1 MFDVERRVKDLIK
14 SITSKRI
21 INRKSTIE
29 KLKEISYI
37 SNKRDRYI
45 LSVAAE
51 EIKQLQ
57 GCNCMIHTDKCIGN
71 CQKCIE
77 DYLYDKVES
86 KYRYDFIIKEVV

>member
-1 MFDVERRVKDLIK
+1 MYDVERRAKDLIK

-21 INRKSTIE
+21 VNKKMTVE
-29 KLKEISYI
+29 QLKEISYI

-51 EIKQLQ
+51 EIKQLL

-77 DYLYDKVES
+77 DYLYDKVEN
-86 KYRYDFIIKEVV
+86 KYRYDFMIKKVV

>member
-1 MFDVERRVKDLIK
+1 LFDVERRVKDLIK
-14 SITSKRI
+14 SITSKRRV
-21 INRKSTIE
+21 NKKLTVE
-29 KLKEISYI
+29 HLKEISYI

-57 GCNCMIHTDKCIGN
+57 GCNCMIHTDKCIGD
-71 CQKCIE
+71 CKKCIE

-86 KYRYDFIIKEVV
+86 KYRYDFMIKKVV

>member
-21 INRKSTIE
+21 VNKKMTVE
-29 KLKEISYI
+29 QLKKISYI

-57 GCNCMIHTDKCIGN
+57 GCNCMIHTDKCIEN

-86 KYRYDFIIKEVV
+86 KYRYDFMMKKVV